1 MKYILISSRLLLIIL
16 KMPLCLMHQS
26 LGPSAG
32 LSLRCLRALQSS
44 HAFEDRLRHLTWLL
58 LPGDQLQ
65 GLLLHLLLLHLLL
78 HPPLLGVLLGLV
90 SLADMLLDVSLI
102 IIHILLPPC
111 FGLKMTELWSFMTT
125 HLNTNI

>member
-1 MKYILISSRLLLIIL
+1 MCVLFE
-16 KMPLCLMHQS
+16 
-26 LGPSAG
+26 GG
-32 LSLRCLRALQSS
+32 LV
-44 HAFEDRLRHLTWLL
+44 FIFY
-58 LPGDQLQ
+58 
-65 GLLLHLLLLHLLL
+65 LL

-90 SLADMLLDVSLI
+90 SLADMLLDVGLI